1 MHRHIPVTA
10 FQRTA
15 TTLLG
20 WLGWAA
26 ILEPAPGKKFV
37 AVGYPHTSNHDFL
50 PVILWAW
57 ATGSKMNWVGKREL
71 FTGLLGPLMLRLGGI
86 PLDRSGSSNFVDAV
100 AEMIRERDEITLIIA
115 AEGTRSRAEY
125 WRSGFYYMAL
135 KADVPIGLGFV
146 DWKRKELGIGAYI
159 FPSGDLEADFLLLKD
174 FYADKHGRDPS
185 KQSPIALKPSSENKT

>member
-1 MHRHIPVTA
+1 MQHHLPVTA
-10 FQRTA
+10 FQRIA

-20 WLGWAA
+20 WLGWTA

-71 FTGLLGPLMLRLGGI
+71 FTGLLGPVMLKLGGI
-86 PLDRSGSSNFVDAV
+86 PLDRRGSSNFVDAV
-100 AEMIRERDEITLIIA
+100 AALIRAREEITLIIA
-115 AEGTRSRAEY
+115 AEGTRSRAQY

-146 DWKRKELGIGAYI
+146 DWGKKEVGIGAYI
-159 FPSGDLEADFLLLKD
+159 HPTGDLEADFALLKD
-174 FYADKHGRDPS
+174 FYADKFGRDPS
-185 KQSPIALKPSSENKT
+185 KQSPIALKPSS